1 MSGGGPRS
9 TLASMFTT
17 TDIQRRLEELESERM
32 LASLMG
38 LSANQ
43 GYMSDLRSEIDATRD
58 AYVGAAVTEIASLR
72 AQLDSP
78 LYG

>member
-1 MSGGGPRS
+1 MSRGGPRS
-9 TLASMFTT
+9 TLALMFTT
-17 TDIQRRLEELESERM
+17 TDIQRRLDELESERM
-32 LASLMG
+32 LASLAG
-38 LSANQ
+38 LSTDP

-72 AQLDSP
+72 GQLSGP

>member
-9 TLASMFTT
+9 TLSSMFSTT
-17 TDIQRRLEELESERM
+17 EIQHRLEELESERM
-32 LASLMG
+32 LASLVG
-38 LSANQ
+38 LSADR

-72 AQLDSP
+72 GQLSGP

>member
-1 MSGGGPRS
+1 
-9 TLASMFTT
+9 
-17 TDIQRRLEELESERM
+17 
-32 LASLMG
+32 
-38 LSANQ
+38 
-43 GYMSDLRSEIDATRD
+43 MSDLRSEIDATRD